1 MSVSVTVIAIC
12 PRPPPLHASPRRRLA
27 VDFAHSADRFKVRG
41 MDFNLRRSLVFASDP
56 GINDG
61 LRLRRRVT
69 PESARSTHWV
79 TSIFPG
85 SLRPE
90 TLHIFPTHRPA
101 DFPDVYVDTLLVSRP
116 YDAILDVFLA
126 LPPVPVELHA
136 LRLHLACSGRLAKS
150 GISEG
155 MGRSL
160 FRFPTH

>member
-12 PRPPPLHASPRRRLA
+12 TRTPPLHAPRRRLA

-41 MDFNLRRSLVFASDP
+41 MDFNLRRSLVFARDP

-69 PESARSTHWV
+69 PESARSTHCV

-90 TLHIFPTHRPA
+90 TLHISPPPTDLRISQMSMLTP
-101 DFPDVYVDTLLVSRP
+101 SW
-116 YDAILDVFLA
+116 LA
-126 LPPVPVELHA
+126 VL
-136 LRLHLACSGRLAKS
+136 
-150 GISEG
+150 
-155 MGRSL
+155 M
-160 FRFPTH
+160 

>member
-69 PESARSTHWV
+69 PESTRSTHWV

-90 TLHIFPTHRPA
+90 TLHIFPPTDLRISQMSMWTP
-101 DFPDVYVDTLLVSRP
+101 SW
-116 YDAILDVFLA
+116 LA
-126 LPPVPVELHA
+126 VL
-136 LRLHLACSGRLAKS
+136 
-150 GISEG
+150 
-155 MGRSL
+155 MMQ
-160 FRFPTH
+160 FWTY